1 MHESLLLLLAA
12 VAGAV
17 GALLRYGVSRLF
29 DRYGWPAHYAT
40 LTVNL
45 IGASLLGFLA
55 GGAAVLDPDMPYV
68 LLGGSLL
75 GGLTTF
81 STLMLQLA
89 GFAERRTHRKLY
101 VYMAQTFVIG
111 IPLAGIGYWAGAWLA
126 GG

>member
-1 MHESLLLLLAA
+1 MREVLLLLLAA
-12 VAGAV
+12 IAGAT
-17 GALLRYGVSRLF
+17 GSLLRYGVSRLF
-29 DRYGWPAHYAT
+29 DRRGWPAHDAT

-45 IGASLLGFLA
+45 AGASLLGILA
-55 GGAAVLDPDMPYV
+55 GVAAVLDPGMPYV

-89 GFAERRTHRKLY
+89 GFAERRAHRSLI
-101 VYMAQTFVIG
+101 VYFAQTFFIG
-111 IPLAGIGYWAGAWLA
+111 VPLAGIGYWAGAWLA